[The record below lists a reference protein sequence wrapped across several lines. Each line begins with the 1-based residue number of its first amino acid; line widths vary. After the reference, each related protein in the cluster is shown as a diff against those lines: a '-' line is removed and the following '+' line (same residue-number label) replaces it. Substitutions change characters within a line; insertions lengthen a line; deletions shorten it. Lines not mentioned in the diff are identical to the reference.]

1 MVGLKNERKGN
12 LEHEIRY
19 HKFVISREATGL
31 LLIFPFTFFSMKA
44 LHSFDTNKM
53 LTREK

>member
-31 LLIFPFTFFSMKA
+31 RLTFPFTFFSMKT
-44 LHSFDTNKM
+44 LQF
-53 LTREK
+53 